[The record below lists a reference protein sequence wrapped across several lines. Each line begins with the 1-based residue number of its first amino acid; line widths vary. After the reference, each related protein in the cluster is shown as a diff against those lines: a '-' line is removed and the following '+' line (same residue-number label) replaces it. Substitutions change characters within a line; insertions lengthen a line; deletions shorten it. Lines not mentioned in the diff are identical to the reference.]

1 MSNAIVSSVKG
12 VVASLVLTV
21 NTLSVFSLLFP
32 LSLVKFILP
41 FPVVRKLVDPVLNAL
56 AEWWVMVNA
65 AWMKGVQP
73 HPWEITGLSNF
84 RRKGW
89 FLISSNHQ
97 SWVDILVLQRV
108 FSNRIPLL
116 KFFLKFELLYVPV
129 MGLAWWALDF
139 PFMRRKGG
147 QSVAKDIETA
157 RKACEKFRLIP
168 TSVISFVEGTRFT
181 PGKHAQ
187 QRSPYQ
193 HLLKPKTGGL
203 AMALQTMGPLFDSLV
218 DVTIIY
224 PGGVPTF
231 WDLLTGKV
239 KEVIVDVQQVQIP
252 ADLSSAEA
260 AASPDHRARLQIWI
274 NDLWLRKDALITER
288 LAARQK
294 G

>member
-12 VVASLVLTV
+12 VVASVVLTV

-129 MGLAWWALDF
+129 MGLA
-139 PFMRRKGG
+139 
-147 QSVAKDIETA
+147 
-157 RKACEKFRLIP
+157 
-168 TSVISFVEGTRFT
+168 
-181 PGKHAQ
+181 
-187 QRSPYQ
+187 
-193 HLLKPKTGGL
+193 
-203 AMALQTMGPLFDSLV
+203 
-218 DVTIIY
+218 
-224 PGGVPTF
+224 
-231 WDLLTGKV
+231 
-239 KEVIVDVQQVQIP
+239 
-252 ADLSSAEA
+252 
-260 AASPDHRARLQIWI
+260 
-274 NDLWLRKDALITER
+274 
-288 LAARQK
+288 
-294 G
+294 

>member
-1 MSNAIVSSVKG
+1 MSNAIVSCVKG
-12 VVASLVLTV
+12 VIASIVLTV
-21 NTLSVFSLLFP
+21 NTLIVFSLLFP
-32 LSLVKFILP
+32 LSLVKFVLP
-41 FPVVRKLVDPVLNAL
+41 FPVVRKLIDPALNGL
-56 AEWWVMVNA
+56 AEWWVVVNT

-73 HPWEITGLSNF
+73 HPWELTGLDGF
-84 RRKGW
+84 KRKGW
-89 FLISSNHQ
+89 YLISSNHQ

-108 FSNRIPLL
+108 FSHRIPLL

-147 QSVAKDIETA
+147 QSLTKDIETA

-168 TSVISFVEGTRFT
+168 TSVISFVEGTRIT
-181 PGKHAQ
+181 PAKHAQ
-187 QRSPYQ
+187 QRSPYP

-239 KEVIVDVQQVQIP
+239 EEVIVDVQQVKIP

-260 AASPDHRARLQIWI
+260 TSAPDHRARLQSWI
-274 NDLWLRKDALITER
+274 NDLWVRKEALIAER
-288 LAARQK
+288 LGARGQ

>member
-1 MSNAIVSSVKG
+1 MSSVIVSSLKG
-12 VVASLVLTV
+12 IAASLVLTA
-21 NTLSVFSLLFP
+21 NILSAFSILFP
-32 LSLVKFILP
+32 LALIKFILP
-41 FPVVRKLVDPVLNAL
+41 FQVVRKVIDPVLNGL

-65 AWMKGVQP
+65 AWMKAVQP
-73 HPWEITGLSNF
+73 HPWEITGLNNF
-84 RRKGW
+84 KRKGW
-89 FLISSNHQ
+89 YLVSSNHQ

-147 QSVAKDIETA
+147 QSAAKDIETA

-168 TSVISFVEGTRFT
+168 TSVISFAEGTRFT
-181 PGKHAQ
+181 PAKHAQ
-187 QRSPYQ
+187 QKSPYQ

-231 WDLLTGKV
+231 MDLLTGKV
-239 KEVIVDVQQVQIP
+239 KDVVVDIQQIQIP
-252 ADLSSAEA
+252 ESLSSAEA
-260 AASPDHRARLQIWI
+260 TAQPEHRAQLQLWI
-274 NDLWLRKDALITER
+274 NDLWLRKDALIAER
-288 LAARQK
+288 LTARQR